1 MKIQY
6 LKKGIW
12 PLVLLFILF
21 SCSKKE
27 QDLTQNES
35 ILIQNYLDNKVLKP
49 SFGGKVFSS
58 FKLLKKEKDKLYIW
72 AYISEY
78 YKKDVSIIN
87 GTAWSTPMKLYIEQL
102 NNELKIKN
110 HFTPGDGDLYY
121 KDIIVNFPRDIQNQ
135 ILDFPK
141 NNEVNNLEVI
151 AKNRAEKFY

>member
-6 LKKGIW
+6 FKKGIW
-12 PLVLLFILF
+12 PLVLLFVLF

-27 QDLTQNES
+27 QELTQNES

-78 YKKDVSIIN
+78 YKKDVSIIS

-102 NNELKIKN
+102 NNELKINN
-110 HFTPGDGDLYY
+110 HFTPGVGDLYY
-121 KDIIVNFPRDIQNQ
+121 KDILVNFPRDIQNQ